1 MRQALCPF
9 YKLTDQG
16 QLTKA
21 ELISKGYQSNKCRV
35 KFNVLSIVLESYSA
49 NDWNEVHKKSVSL
62 LCSDKIFWCMKKSLP
77 FPSAVYFP
85 IGLLIYKSGWFLL

>member
-21 ELISKGYQSNKCRV
+21 ELISQGYQSNKCTV
-35 KFNVLSIVLESYSA
+35 KFNVLSSVLDSYNA
-49 NDWNEVHKKSVSL
+49 IDWNEVHKKSVNL
-62 LCSDKIFWCMKKSLP
+62 LWEYASEKKENKNLKIKK
-77 FPSAVYFP
+77 
-85 IGLLIYKSGWFLL
+85 

>member
-21 ELISKGYQSNKCRV
+21 ELISKGYQSNKCKV

-62 LCSDKIFWCMKKSLP
+62 LWVHVSEKKENKILRLKKIIFSEL
-77 FPSAVYFP
+77 VYTSVQ
-85 IGLLIYKSGWFLL
+85 LSSVA